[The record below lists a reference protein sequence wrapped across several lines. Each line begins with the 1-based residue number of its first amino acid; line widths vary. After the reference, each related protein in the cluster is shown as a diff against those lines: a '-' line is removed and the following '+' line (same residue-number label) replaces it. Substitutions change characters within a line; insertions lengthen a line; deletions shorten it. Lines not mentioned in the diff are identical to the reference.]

1 MDHWV
6 KHIKKSFKGNERF
19 MMLQTYY
26 RQNDYKINMAAMLK
40 LGEFMD
46 YLRKS
51 GVYDNTRIIIVSDHG
66 TSEFRQFDDM
76 ILPES
81 ESEIKPED
89 NTLVENK
96 LTDVTA
102 FNPLLM
108 VKDFNSKTTETD
120 NCFMTNADIPTL
132 TTEGL
137 INDPVNPFTGKPIT
151 NEAKQGLQYVFYS
164 DDWQFSSSA
173 ENLYSFGLWYSVHDD
188 VRNVNNWKK
197 LTGTVP
203 DV

>member
-1 MDHWV
+1 
-6 KHIKKSFKGNERF
+6 
-19 MMLQTYY
+19 
-26 RQNDYKINMAAMLK
+26 
-40 LGEFMD
+40 
-46 YLRKS
+46 
-51 GVYDNTRIIIVSDHG
+51 
-66 TSEFRQFDDM
+66 M

-120 NCFMTNADIPTL
+120 SCFMTNADIPTL